1 MGKIIDSSLS
11 NVWRSHTEMK
21 ALEIHKI
28 WHNVFSLLKFE
39 SILRLVGKKAKPK
52 LLVSSPTFH
61 KLKMMDWNIKRNIIS
76 INFLIVI
83 STSGVVILQD
93 NSHAMLLIEAKH
105 EPISTLTLRQKY
117 CFLNKI
123 HIVFEV
129 TKMFLK

>member
-52 LLVSSPTFH
+52 LLVSSPIFH

-83 STSGVVILQD
+83 STSGNVILQD
-93 NSHAMLLIEAKH
+93 NSHVYTRDATNRGKALANLDTYFKAKILL
-105 EPISTLTLRQKY
+105 
-117 CFLNKI
+117 
-123 HIVFEV
+123 FE
-129 TKMFLK
+129 